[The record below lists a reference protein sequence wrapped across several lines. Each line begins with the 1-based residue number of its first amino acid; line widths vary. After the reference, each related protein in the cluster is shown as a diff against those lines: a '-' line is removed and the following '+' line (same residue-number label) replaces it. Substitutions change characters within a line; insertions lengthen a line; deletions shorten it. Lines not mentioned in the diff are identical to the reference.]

1 MKIAI
6 TGVAGLIGSSLAKS
20 LQSDNEVI
28 GFDNFLG
35 GYRDNVPENIYF
47 KEMNVLDITSED
59 LDGVEVVVHAACT
72 AHEGLSVFSPKVI
85 TENTFGI
92 SISLLQAAINAGV
105 KKFVYLSSM
114 ARYGY
119 QDELPFR
126 EDMSPNPRDPYGVAK
141 IAFEET
147 LKIMSDIHG
156 MDYVIIVPHNVIG
169 PGQVYTDPFRNV
181 AGIMVNRM
189 LQGQQPV
196 IYGDGT
202 QMRSFSDIR
211 DVVEPLKTAIFS
223 DVAIGQV
230 INIGPDENFITVK
243 HLAEVIATKLNFD
256 LDPIFLES
264 RPGEVKLANCS
275 ADRAR
280 KLLQYSP
287 KYSIEDTVEEMIA
300 WVSKRGPGRFSFDLP
315 VEIVNEKTPKT
326 WTNHEIFNS

>member
-6 TGVAGLIGSSLAKS
+6 TGVAGLIGSSLARS
-20 LQSDNEVI
+20 LMSDNEVV
-28 GFDNFLG
+28 GFDNFIG

-59 LDGVEVVVHAACT
+59 LSGVDIVVHAACT

-92 SISLLQAAINAGV
+92 SVSLLQAAINAGV

-119 QDELPFR
+119 QDTLPFT
-126 EDMSPNPRDPYGVAK
+126 EDMTPNPRDPYGVAK
-141 IAFEET
+141 AAFEEI

-156 MDYVIIVPHNVIG
+156 IEYVVIVPHNVIG

-196 IYGDGT
+196 IYGDGS

-223 DVAIGQV
+223 DVAAGKV

-243 HLAEVIATKLNFD
+243 YLAEVIANQIGFD
-256 LDPIFLES
+256 LDPIFLDP

-280 KLLQYSP
+280 DILGYSP
-287 KYSIEDTVEEMIA
+287 KYSIEETVSEMIA
-300 WVSKRGPGRFSFDLP
+300 WVSSRGPGRFSFNLP
-315 VEIVNEKTPKT
+315 VEIVTEKTPKT
-326 WTNHEIFNS
+326 WTDHGIFNS